1 MARIVRLTSLS
12 DNRLDVFARLTNNQ
26 MRGGLASEGGVLVAE
41 SRMVVEVA
49 LDEGVEPLAFLVD
62 ERDLESSGEV
72 LARADDDVPA
82 YVLPHD
88 QIELLTGFR
97 LTRGLLC
104 AMRRPRPLAVGEV
117 LEGARHVVVVEDLVD
132 VSNVG
137 ALFRNAAA
145 LGADS
150 VVLSPRCADPLSRR
164 SVRVSMGC
172 VFKLPW
178 ARAERGDWP
187 GATLSALRERG
198 FSTIALALEPGAV
211 ALDDPALLAA
221 GRRALLFGSEG
232 YGLTRAVLDACDHT
246 AIIPMARGVDSGA
259 LIISAEWPFDE
270 VWRTWGK
277 IRTVGD

>member
-1 MARIVRLTSLS
+1 MVRVVRLSDLS
-12 DNRLDVFARLTNNQ
+12 DGRLDVFARLTNNQ
-26 MRGGLASEGGVLVAE
+26 MRGDLVSEGGVLVAE

-49 LDEGVEPLAFLVD
+49 LEEGVEPLAFLVD
-62 ERDLESSGEV
+62 ERDLESSLG
-72 LARADDDVPA
+72 LLSRASGDVEA
-82 YVLPHD
+82 YVLPHE

-104 AMRRPRPLAVGEV
+104 AMRRPRSLTVGEA
-117 LEGARHVVVVEDLVD
+117 LEGARRVVVVEDLVD

-145 LGADS
+145 LGADA
-150 VVLSPRCADPLSRR
+150 VILSPRCADPLSRR

-211 ALDDPALLAA
+211 ALDDPALLASD
-221 GRRALLFGSEG
+221 RRALLFGSEG
-232 YGLTRAVLDACDHT
+232 YGLSRSALKACDHT
-246 AIIPMARGVDSGA
+246 AIIPMARGVDSLNVA
-259 LIISAEWPFDE
+259 ASSAVAFWQLFSRD
-270 VWRTWGK
+270 GL
-277 IRTVGD
+277 

>member
-1 MARIVRLTSLS
+1 MVRVVRLSDLS
-12 DNRLDVFARLTNNQ
+12 DGRLDVFARLTNNQ
-26 MRGGLASEGGVLVAE
+26 MRGDLVSEGGVLVAE

-49 LDEGVEPLAFLVD
+49 LEEGVEPLAFLVD
-62 ERDLESSGEV
+62 ERDVDSS
-72 LARADDDVPA
+72 LDLLSRASDDVEA
-82 YVLPHD
+82 YVLPHE

-104 AMRRPRPLAVGEV
+104 AMRRPRSLTVGEA
-117 LEGARHVVVVEDLVD
+117 LEGARRVVVVEDLVD

-145 LGADS
+145 LGADA
-150 VVLSPRCADPLSRR
+150 VILSPRCADPLSRR

-178 ARAERGDWP
+178 ARAARGDWP
-187 GATLSALRERG
+187 GTTLSALREQG

-232 YGLTRAVLDACDHT
+232 YGLSRSALKACDHT
-246 AIIPMARGVDSGA
+246 AIIPMARGVDSLNVA
-259 LIISAEWPFDE
+259 ASSAVAFWQLFSRD
-270 VWRTWGK
+270 GL
-277 IRTVGD
+277 

>member
-1 MARIVRLTSLS
+1 MVRVVRLSDLS
-12 DNRLDVFARLTNNQ
+12 DGRLDVFARLTNNQ
-26 MRGGLASEGGVLVAE
+26 MRGDLVSEGGVLVAE

-49 LDEGVEPLAFLVD
+49 LEEGVEPLAFLVD
-62 ERDLESSGEV
+62 ERDVDSS
-72 LARADDDVPA
+72 LDLLSRASDDVEA
-82 YVLPHD
+82 YVLPHE

-104 AMRRPRPLAVGEV
+104 AMRRPRSLTVGEA
-117 LEGARHVVVVEDLVD
+117 LEGARRVVVVEDLVD

-145 LGADS
+145 LGADA
-150 VVLSPRCADPLSRR
+150 VILSPRCADPLSRR

-211 ALDDPALLAA
+211 ALDDPALLASD
-221 GRRALLFGSEG
+221 RRALLFGSEG
-232 YGLTRAVLDACDHT
+232 YGLSRSALKACDHT
-246 AIIPMARGVDSGA
+246 AIIPMARGVDSLNVA
-259 LIISAEWPFDE
+259 ASSAVAFWQLFSRD
-270 VWRTWGK
+270 GL
-277 IRTVGD
+277 

>member
-1 MARIVRLTSLS
+1 MVRVVRLSDLS
-12 DNRLDVFARLTNNQ
+12 DGRLDVFARLTNNQ
-26 MRGGLASEGGVLVAE
+26 MRGDLVSEGGVLVAE

-49 LDEGVEPLAFLVD
+49 LEEGVEPIAFLVD
-62 ERDLESSGEV
+62 ERDLESSLG
-72 LARADDDVPA
+72 LLSRASGDVEA
-82 YVLPHD
+82 YVLPHE

-104 AMRRPRPLAVGEV
+104 AMRRPRSLTVGEA
-117 LEGARHVVVVEDLVD
+117 LEGARRVVVVEDLVD

-145 LGADS
+145 LGADA
-150 VVLSPRCADPLSRR
+150 VILSPCCADPLSRR

-178 ARAERGDWP
+178 ARAARGDWP

-211 ALDDPALLAA
+211 ALDDPALLA
-221 GRRALLFGSEG
+221 GDRRALLFGSEG
-232 YGLTRAVLDACDHT
+232 YGLSRAALKACDHT
-246 AIIPMARGVDSGA
+246 AIIPMARGVDSLNVA
-259 LIISAEWPFDE
+259 ASSAVAFWQLFSRD
-270 VWRTWGK
+270 GL
-277 IRTVGD
+277 

>member
-1 MARIVRLTSLS
+1 MVRVVRLSDLS
-12 DNRLDVFARLTNNQ
+12 DGRLDVFARLTNNQ
-26 MRGGLASEGGVLVAE
+26 MRGDLVSEGGVLVAE

-49 LDEGVEPLAFLVD
+49 LEEGVEPLAFLVD
-62 ERDLESSGEV
+62 ERDLDSSLDLLSRV
-72 LARADDDVPA
+72 SDDVEA
-82 YVLPHD
+82 YVLPHE

-104 AMRRPRPLAVGEV
+104 AMRRPRSLTVGEA
-117 LEGARHVVVVEDLVD
+117 LEGARRVVVVEDLVD

-145 LGADS
+145 LGADA
-150 VVLSPRCADPLSRR
+150 VILSPRCADPLSRR

-211 ALDDPALLAA
+211 TLDDPASTVVTVVSR
-221 GRRALLFGSEG
+221 GGSLE
-232 YGLTRAVLDACDHT
+232 A
-246 AIIPMARGVDSGA
+246 M
-259 LIISAEWPFDE
+259 
-270 VWRTWGK
+270 
-277 IRTVGD
+277 

>member
-1 MARIVRLTSLS
+1 MVRVVRLSDLS
-12 DNRLDVFARLTNNQ
+12 DARLDVFARLTNNQ
-26 MRGGLASEGGVLVAE
+26 MRGDLVSEGGVLVAE

-49 LDEGVEPLAFLVD
+49 LEEGVEPIAFLVD
-62 ERDLESSGEV
+62 ERDLESSLG
-72 LARADDDVPA
+72 LLSRASGDVEA
-82 YVLPHD
+82 YVLPHE

-104 AMRRPRPLAVGEV
+104 AMRRPRSLTVGEA
-117 LEGARHVVVVEDLVD
+117 LEGARRVVVVEDLVD

-145 LGADS
+145 LGADA
-150 VVLSPRCADPLSRR
+150 VILSPCCADPLSRR

-178 ARAERGDWP
+178 ARAARGDWP

-211 ALDDPALLAA
+211 TLDDPALLA
-221 GRRALLFGSEG
+221 GDRRALLFGSEG
-232 YGLTRAVLDACDHT
+232 YGLSRAALKACDHT
-246 AIIPMARGVDSGA
+246 AIIPMARGVDSLNVA
-259 LIISAEWPFDE
+259 ASSAVAFWQLFSRD
-270 VWRTWGK
+270 GL
-277 IRTVGD
+277 

>member
-1 MARIVRLTSLS
+1 MARVVRLSDLS
-12 DNRLDVFARLTNNQ
+12 DARLDVFARLTNNQ
-26 MRGGLASEGGVLVAE
+26 MRGDLVSEGGVLVAE

-49 LDEGVEPLAFLVD
+49 LEEGVEPIAFLVD
-62 ERDLESSGEV
+62 ERDLESSLG
-72 LARADDDVPA
+72 LLSRASDDVEA
-82 YVLPHD
+82 YVLPHE

-104 AMRRPRPLAVGEV
+104 AMRRPRSLTVGEA
-117 LEGARHVVVVEDLVD
+117 LEGARRVVVVEDLVD

-145 LGADS
+145 LGADA
-150 VVLSPRCADPLSRR
+150 VILSPCCADPLSRR

-178 ARAERGDWP
+178 ARADRGDWP

-211 ALDDPALLAA
+211 TLDDPALLA
-221 GRRALLFGSEG
+221 GDRRALLFGSEG
-232 YGLTRAVLDACDHT
+232 YGLSRAALKACDHT
-246 AIIPMARGVDSGA
+246 AIIPMARGVDSLNVA
-259 LIISAEWPFDE
+259 ASSAVAFWQLFSRD
-270 VWRTWGK
+270 GL
-277 IRTVGD
+277 

>member
-1 MARIVRLTSLS
+1 MARVVRLSDLS
-12 DNRLDVFARLTNNQ
+12 DARLDVFARLTNNQ
-26 MRGGLASEGGVLVAE
+26 MRGDLVSDGGVLVAE

-49 LDEGVEPLAFLVD
+49 LEEGVEPIAFLVD
-62 ERDLESSGEV
+62 ERDLESSLG
-72 LARADDDVPA
+72 LLSRASDDVEA
-82 YVLPHD
+82 YVLPHE

-104 AMRRPRPLAVGEV
+104 AMRRPRSLTVGEA
-117 LEGARHVVVVEDLVD
+117 LEGARRVVVVEDLVD

-145 LGADS
+145 LGADA
-150 VVLSPRCADPLSRR
+150 VILSPCCADPLSRR

-178 ARAERGDWP
+178 ARADRGDWP

-211 ALDDPALLAA
+211 TLDDPALLA
-221 GRRALLFGSEG
+221 GDRRALLFGSEG
-232 YGLTRAVLDACDHT
+232 YGLSRAALKACDHT
-246 AIIPMARGVDSGA
+246 AIIPMARGVDSLNVA
-259 LIISAEWPFDE
+259 ASSAVAFWQLFSRD
-270 VWRTWGK
+270 GL
-277 IRTVGD
+277 

>member
-1 MARIVRLTSLS
+1 MVRVVRLSDLS
-12 DNRLDVFARLTNNQ
+12 DGRLDVFARLTNNQ
-26 MRGGLASEGGVLVAE
+26 MRGDLVSEGGVLVAE

-49 LDEGVEPLAFLVD
+49 LEEGVEPLAFLVD
-62 ERDLESSGEV
+62 ERDLDSSLDLLSRV
-72 LARADDDVPA
+72 SDDVEA
-82 YVLPHD
+82 YVLPHE

-104 AMRRPRPLAVGEV
+104 AMRRPRSLTVGEA
-117 LEGARHVVVVEDLVD
+117 LEGARRVVVVEDLVD

-145 LGADS
+145 LGADA
-150 VVLSPRCADPLSRR
+150 VILSSRCADPLSRR

-211 ALDDPALLAA
+211 TLDDPALLASD
-221 GRRALLFGSEG
+221 RRALLFGSEG
-232 YGLTRAVLDACDHT
+232 YGLSRAALDACDHT
-246 AIIPMARGVDSGA
+246 AIIPMARGVDSLNVA
-259 LIISAEWPFDE
+259 ASSAVAFWQLFSRD
-270 VWRTWGK
+270 GL
-277 IRTVGD
+277 

>member
-1 MARIVRLTSLS
+1 MARVVRLSDLS
-12 DNRLDVFARLTNNQ
+12 DARLDVFARLTNNQ
-26 MRGGLASEGGVLVAE
+26 MRGDLVSEGGVLVAE

-49 LDEGVEPLAFLVD
+49 LEEGVEPIAFLVD
-62 ERDLESSGEV
+62 ERDLESSLG
-72 LARADDDVPA
+72 LLSRASGDVEA
-82 YVLPHD
+82 YVLPHE

-104 AMRRPRPLAVGEV
+104 AMRRPRSLTVGEA
-117 LEGARHVVVVEDLVD
+117 LEGARRVVVVEDLVD

-145 LGADS
+145 LGADA
-150 VVLSPRCADPLSRR
+150 VILSPCCADPLSRR

-178 ARAERGDWP
+178 ARAARGDWP

-211 ALDDPALLAA
+211 TLDDPALLASD
-221 GRRALLFGSEG
+221 RRALLFGSEG
-232 YGLTRAVLDACDHT
+232 YGLSRAALKACDHT
-246 AIIPMARGVDSGA
+246 AIIPMARGVDSLNVA
-259 LIISAEWPFDE
+259 ASSAVAFWQLFSRD
-270 VWRTWGK
+270 GL
-277 IRTVGD
+277 

>member
-1 MARIVRLTSLS
+1 MVRVVRLSDLS
-12 DNRLDVFARLTNNQ
+12 DGRLDVFARLTNNQ
-26 MRGGLASEGGVLVAE
+26 MRGDLVSEGGVLVAE

-49 LDEGVEPLAFLVD
+49 LEEGVEPLAFLVD
-62 ERDLESSGEV
+62 ERDLDSSLDLLSRVSDNVE
-72 LARADDDVPA
+72 A
-82 YVLPHD
+82 YVLPHE

-104 AMRRPRPLAVGEV
+104 AMRRPRSLTVGEA
-117 LEGARHVVVVEDLVD
+117 LEGARRVVVVEDLVD

-145 LGADS
+145 LGADA
-150 VVLSPRCADPLSRR
+150 VILSPRCADPLSRR

-211 ALDDPALLAA
+211 TLDDPALLASD
-221 GRRALLFGSEG
+221 RRALLFGSEG
-232 YGLTRAVLDACDHT
+232 YGLSRAALDACDHT
-246 AIIPMARGVDSGA
+246 AIIPMARGVDSLNVA
-259 LIISAEWPFDE
+259 ASSAVAFWQLFSRD
-270 VWRTWGK
+270 GL
-277 IRTVGD
+277 